1 MKIGLALTLGAAVG
15 LGLLPSCSSE
25 PAGPTQAIL
34 TVTLTTSNGDDG
46 AVLFTLSGGP
56 VDSVEAV
63 GYSVYSARIDA
74 NTIRVIVTGA
84 LGPGPVA
91 RIRIPDQRQIS
102 GYLVIVNQ
110 VAARTTYQQRD
121 PGGYSLALAP

>member
-1 MKIGLALTLGAAVG
+1 MRFGLALALGATVG
-15 LGLLPSCSSE
+15 LSLLPSCASE
-25 PAGPTQAIL
+25 PAGPTGGVL
-34 TVTLTTSNGDDG
+34 TVTLTTPNSDDG

-63 GYSVYSARIDA
+63 GHSVYSARIDA
-74 NTIRVIVTGA
+74 NTLRVIVTGT

-91 RIRIPDQRQIS
+91 RIRIPDQQQVS
-102 GYLVIVNQ
+102 GYGAMVNQ

-121 PGGYSLALAP
+121 PGGYSLTLAP